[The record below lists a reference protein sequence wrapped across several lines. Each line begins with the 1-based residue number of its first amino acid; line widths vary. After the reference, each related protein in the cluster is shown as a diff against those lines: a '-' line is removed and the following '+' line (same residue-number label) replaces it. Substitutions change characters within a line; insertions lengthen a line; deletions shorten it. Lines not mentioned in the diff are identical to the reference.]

1 MELSKSPLTSSTV
14 ALVWGWIIMRFL
26 SQASDDQLPI
36 VAWSR
41 FWVASGLRGWG
52 YSEGA

>member
-1 MELSKSPLTSSTV
+1 MEFSKSPLTSSTV
-14 ALVWGWIIMRFL
+14 ALVQGWIIMHFL

-41 FWVASGLRGWG
+41 FWAAYGLRGWG
-52 YSEGA
+52 CSDGA